1 MISQTHGRDIPL
13 LTVRVP
19 MFQGKTAGCFVPEG
33 NTFPTN
39 LTYDAPRFILAF
51 RRCRR
56 AFDALGIALG
66 RVISRRG
73 RLALARIPDTLL
85 SARGE
90 GSKDHTHEGADSDG
104 DANELATLQVTLLVR
119 SAGMVRRAHTD
130 GCPRP
135 YPRIW
140 MLGATTGS
148 DGTRRGGKGKKAI
161 DDAERVR
168 EQG

>member
-33 NTFPTN
+33 NTFSTN
-39 LTYDAPRFILAF
+39 LTYDAPCFILAF

-56 AFDALGIALG
+56 AFHTLSVTLG

-85 SARGE
+85 SAPGD
-90 GSKDHTHEGADSDG
+90 GSKDHTHIGADSDG
-104 DANELATLQVTLLVR
+104 DANEVATLQVAFLVR
-119 SAGMVRRAHTD
+119 SAGMASRARTD

-148 DGTRRGGKGKKAI
+148 SDTGSKKRGGS
-161 DDAERVR
+161 DR
-168 EQG
+168 

>member
-19 MFQGKTAGCFVPEG
+19 MFQGKTASCFVPEG
-33 NTFPTN
+33 NTFSTN
-39 LTYDAPRFILAF
+39 FTYDAPCFILAF

-56 AFDALGIALG
+56 AFYTLDVSLG

-85 SARGE
+85 SARGD
-90 GSKDHTHEGADSDG
+90 GSKDHTHRGVDSDG
-104 DANELATLQVTLLVR
+104 DANEMATLQVAFLVR
-119 SAGMVRRAHTD
+119 SAGMARRARTD

-135 YPRIW
+135 YPQIW

-148 DGTRRGGKGKKAI
+148 SDTGRKK
-161 DDAERVR
+161 R
-168 EQG
+168 EKSGR